1 MPIKLVTPQSEI
13 DAYFDE
19 AIEDAMNALIDT
31 LFEVGNRCITEARDN
46 GNYVDQ
52 TGNLRSS
59 IGYEVLVDG
68 QILGRKVVDLVKN
81 GTEGTKEA
89 EAFLERLASEHSS
102 GICLIVVAGMNYA
115 SYVEHGTK
123 RNNYTPRN
131 VLTSAELLAE
141 RLVPQLLEQIGF
153 KVSKK

>member
-13 DAYFDE
+13 DAYIDQS
-19 AIEDAMNALIDT
+19 IDKAL
-31 LFEVGNRCITEARDN
+31 EVIVNTFLYVGESCIREARDN
-46 GNYVDQ
+46 GSYMDQ

-59 IGYEVLVDG
+59 IGYVVVVDG
-68 QILGRKVVDLVKN
+68 QIVRKNVVDLVKN

-89 EAFLERLASEHSS
+89 EAFLERLASEHST
-102 GICLIVVAGMNYA
+102 GICLIVMAGMNYA
-115 SYVEHGTK
+115 SYVEG
-123 RNNYTPRN
+123 RGYN

>member
-1 MPIKLVTPQSEI
+1 MLIKLVTPLSEI
-13 DAYFDE
+13 EAYIDKAAE
-19 AIEDAMNALIDT
+19 NARNVIIDT
-31 LFEVGNRCITEARDN
+31 LCEVGSRCVTEARDN
-46 GNYVDQ
+46 GSYMDQ

-59 IGYEVLVDG
+59 IGYVVVVDG
-68 QILGRKVVDLVKN
+68 QIVRKNVVDLVKN

-115 SYVEHGTK
+115 SYVEG
-123 RNNYTPRN
+123 RGYN

>member
-1 MPIKLVTPQSEI
+1 MPIKLVTPLSEI
-13 DAYFDE
+13 DAY
-19 AIEDAMNALIDT
+19 IEQSIDKAL
-31 LFEVGNRCITEARDN
+31 EVIVNTFMFVGESCIREARDN
-46 GNYVDQ
+46 GSYTDQ

-59 IGYEVLVDG
+59 IGYVVVVDG
-68 QILGRKVVDLVKN
+68 QIVRKKVVDLVKS

-89 EAFLERLASEHSS
+89 DAFLKRLASEHST

-115 SYVEHGTK
+115 SYVEWRG
-123 RNNYTPRN
+123 YN

-141 RLVPQLLEQIGF
+141 RLVPQILEQIKF

>member
-13 DAYFDE
+13 DAYIDQS
-19 AIEDAMNALIDT
+19 IDKALEFIVNT
-31 LFEVGNRCITEARDN
+31 FLYVGESCIREARDN
-46 GNYVDQ
+46 GSYMDQ

-59 IGYEVLVDG
+59 IGYVVVVDG
-68 QILGRKVVDLVKN
+68 QIVRKNVVDLVKN

-89 EAFLERLASEHSS
+89 EAFLERLASEHST

-115 SYVEHGTK
+115 SYVEG
-123 RNNYTPRN
+123 RGYN

>member
-13 DAYFDE
+13 DAYIDQS
-19 AIEDAMNALIDT
+19 IDKAL
-31 LFEVGNRCITEARDN
+31 EVIVNTFLYVGESCIREARDN
-46 GNYVDQ
+46 GSYMDQ
-52 TGNLRSS
+52 TGILRSS
-59 IGYEVLVDG
+59 IGYVVVVDG
-68 QILGRKVVDLVKN
+68 QIVRKNVVDLVKN

-89 EAFLERLASEHSS
+89 EAFLERLASEHST

-115 SYVEHGTK
+115 SYVEG
-123 RNNYTPRN
+123 RGYN

>member
-13 DAYFDE
+13 DAYIDQS
-19 AIEDAMNALIDT
+19 IDKALEFIVNT
-31 LFEVGNRCITEARDN
+31 FLYVGESCIREARDN
-46 GNYVDQ
+46 GSYMDQ

-59 IGYEVLVDG
+59 IGYVVVVDG
-68 QILGRKVVDLVKN
+68 QIVRKNVVDLVKN

-115 SYVEHGTK
+115 SYVEG
-123 RNNYTPRN
+123 RGYN

>member
-13 DAYFDE
+13 DAYIDQS
-19 AIEDAMNALIDT
+19 IDQAL
-31 LFEVGNRCITEARDN
+31 EVIVNTFLYVGESCIREARDN
-46 GNYVDQ
+46 GSYMDQ

-59 IGYEVLVDG
+59 IGYVVVVDG
-68 QILGRKVVDLVKN
+68 QIVRKNVVDLVKN

-89 EAFLERLASEHSS
+89 EAFLERLASEHST

-115 SYVEHGTK
+115 SYVEG
-123 RNNYTPRN
+123 RGYN

>member
-13 DAYFDE
+13 DAY
-19 AIEDAMNALIDT
+19 IDQSIDKT
-31 LFEVGNRCITEARDN
+31 LEVIVNTFLYVGVSCIREARDN
-46 GNYVDQ
+46 GSYMDQ

-59 IGYEVLVDG
+59 IGYVVVVDG
-68 QILGRKVVDLVKN
+68 QIVRKNVVDLVKN

-115 SYVEHGTK
+115 SYVEG
-123 RNNYTPRN
+123 RGYN

-141 RLVPQLLEQIGF
+141 RLVPQLLEQVGF

>member
-13 DAYFDE
+13 DAYIDQS
-19 AIEDAMNALIDT
+19 IDKAL
-31 LFEVGNRCITEARDN
+31 EVIVNTFLYVGESCIREARDN
-46 GNYVDQ
+46 GSYMDQ

-59 IGYEVLVDG
+59 IGYVVVVDG
-68 QILGRKVVDLVKN
+68 QIVRKNVVNLVKN

-115 SYVEHGTK
+115 SYVEG
-123 RNNYTPRN
+123 RGYN

>member
-13 DAYFDE
+13 DAYIDQS
-19 AIEDAMNALIDT
+19 IDKAL
-31 LFEVGNRCITEARDN
+31 EVIVNTFLYVGESCIREARDN
-46 GNYVDQ
+46 GSYMDR

-59 IGYEVLVDG
+59 IGYVVVVDG
-68 QILGRKVVDLVKN
+68 QIVRKNVVDLVKN

-115 SYVEHGTK
+115 SYVEG
-123 RNNYTPRN
+123 RGYN

>member
-1 MPIKLVTPQSEI
+1 MPIRLVTPQSEI
-13 DAYFDE
+13 DAYIDQS
-19 AIEDAMNALIDT
+19 IDKALQVIVNT
-31 LFEVGNRCITEARDN
+31 FMYVGESCIREARDN
-46 GNYVDQ
+46 GSYMDQ

-59 IGYEVLVDG
+59 IGYVVVVDG
-68 QILGRKVVDLVKN
+68 QVVRKNVVDLVKN

-89 EAFLERLASEHSS
+89 EAFLERLATEHSD

-115 SYVEHGTK
+115 SYVEG
-123 RNNYTPRN
+123 RGYN

>member
-1 MPIKLVTPQSEI
+1 MPIRLVTPQSEI
-13 DAYFDE
+13 DAYIDQS
-19 AIEDAMNALIDT
+19 IDKALQVIVNT
-31 LFEVGNRCITEARDN
+31 FMYVGESCIREARDN
-46 GNYVDQ
+46 GSYMDQ

-59 IGYEVLVDG
+59 IGYVVVVDG
-68 QILGRKVVDLVKN
+68 QVVRKNVVDLVKN

-89 EAFLERLASEHSS
+89 DAFLERLATEHSD
-102 GICLIVVAGMNYA
+102 GICLIVVAGINYA
-115 SYVEHGTK
+115 SYVEG
-123 RNNYTPRN
+123 RGYN

>member
-13 DAYFDE
+13 DVYFDE

-46 GNYVDQ
+46 GSYMDQ

-59 IGYEVLVDG
+59 IGYVVVVDG
-68 QILGRKVVDLVKN
+68 QIVRKNVVDLVKN

-89 EAFLERLASEHSS
+89 EAFLERLASEHST

-115 SYVEHGTK
+115 SYVEG
-123 RNNYTPRN
+123 RGYN

>member
-13 DAYFDE
+13 DAYIDQS
-19 AIEDAMNALIDT
+19 IDKAL
-31 LFEVGNRCITEARDN
+31 EVIVNTFLYVGESCIREARDN
-46 GNYVDQ
+46 GSYMDQ

-59 IGYEVLVDG
+59 IGYVVVVDG
-68 QILGRKVVDLVKN
+68 QIVRKNVVDLVKN

-89 EAFLERLASEHSS
+89 EAFLERIASEHSS

-115 SYVEHGTK
+115 SYVEG
-123 RNNYTPRN
+123 RGYN

>member
-13 DAYFDE
+13 DAYFDV
-19 AIEDAMNALIDT
+19 AIEDAVNALIDT
-31 LFEVGNRCITEARDN
+31 LCWVGNECITEARDN
-46 GNYVDQ
+46 GSYMDQ
-52 TGNLRSS
+52 TKNLRSS

-115 SYVEHGTK
+115 SYVEG
-123 RNNYTPRN
+123 RGYN

>member
-13 DAYFDE
+13 DAYIDVV
-19 AIEDAMNALIDT
+19 IEDAVNALIDT
-31 LFEVGNRCITEARDN
+31 FFEVGNRCITEARDN
-46 GNYVDQ
+46 GSYMDQ

-59 IGYEVLVDG
+59 IGYVVVVDG
-68 QILGRKVVDLVKN
+68 QIVRKNVVDLVKN

-115 SYVEHGTK
+115 SYVEG
-123 RNNYTPRN
+123 RGYN

>member
-1 MPIKLVTPQSEI
+1 MLIKLVTPLSEI
-13 DAYFDE
+13 EAYIDKAAE
-19 AIEDAMNALIDT
+19 NARNVIIDT
-31 LFEVGNRCITEARDN
+31 LCEVGRRCVREARDN
-46 GNYVDQ
+46 GSYMAQ

-59 IGYEVLVDG
+59 IGYVVVVDG
-68 QILGRKVVDLVKN
+68 QIVRKNVVDLVKN

-115 SYVEHGTK
+115 SYVEG
-123 RNNYTPRN
+123 RGYN

>member
-1 MPIKLVTPQSEI
+1 MPIKLVTPLSEI
-13 DAYFDE
+13 EAYIDKAAE
-19 AIEDAMNALIDT
+19 NVRNVIIDT
-31 LFEVGNRCITEARDN
+31 LCEVGSRCITEARDN

-59 IGYEVLVDG
+59 IGYVVVVDG
-68 QILGRKVVDLVKN
+68 QIVRKNVVDLVKN

-115 SYVEHGTK
+115 SYVEG
-123 RNNYTPRN
+123 RGYN

>member
-13 DAYFDE
+13 DAYIDQS
-19 AIEDAMNALIDT
+19 IDKAL
-31 LFEVGNRCITEARDN
+31 EVIVNTFLYVGESCISEARDN
-46 GNYVDQ
+46 GSYMDQ

-59 IGYEVLVDG
+59 IGYVVVVDG
-68 QILGRKVVDLVKN
+68 QIVRKNVVDLVKN

-89 EAFLERLASEHSS
+89 EAFLERLASEHST

-115 SYVEHGTK
+115 SYVEG
-123 RNNYTPRN
+123 RGYN